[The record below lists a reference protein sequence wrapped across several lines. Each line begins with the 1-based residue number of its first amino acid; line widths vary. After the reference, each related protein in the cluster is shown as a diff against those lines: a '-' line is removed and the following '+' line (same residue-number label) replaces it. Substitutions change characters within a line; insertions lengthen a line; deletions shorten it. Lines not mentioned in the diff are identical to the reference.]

1 MNSLLLVEDDPIIAQ
16 IYERKLKSEGFEV
29 THVADGELA
38 IEHVK
43 VTVPDIVL
51 LDLQLPKKN
60 GIDVLEF
67 IRANEPSQNLPV
79 VVFTNSY
86 LGSLV
91 QAAWKA
97 GATTC
102 LTKAVCTPKQVS
114 DVLRACLAGDDSGAG
129 LQKAQLAAAPP
140 PDVPAVAPTV
150 DEDLIPMDPA
160 LFRPAEPPKEKSEPA
175 PAPPASEPITMAP
188 PVAPAAPI
196 VTPPTSAPQS
206 TAPAA
211 PNPLAAPTGRQPRG
225 LRNMRMPAHMQM
237 ITKSMVAP
245 AAERAAEAEYEA
257 DLKSDFVTTLPAALA
272 YLRQR
277 LQEFTKNESD
287 TTSLRWAEDRSA
299 ILFDMYRKMHGISA
313 GAGAAGCARIAR
325 LSLAFEAL
333 LTEMSEDQDKIN
345 PSTVRTVAHTVD
357 FLATVFD
364 RAMDSEGNEFT
375 KVNILVVDDE
385 PLSRKAVMRGLEKAD
400 LTAKDVADPHV
411 AAGLA
416 GNESFNLVFL
426 DIDMPGMDGY
436 ELCKRVRETPGN
448 KKTPV
453 IFVTGLTDFMTKAKS
468 SLSGGNDL
476 IGKPFLPV
484 ELAIKALTYLLK
496 SRFD

>member
-1 MNSLLLVEDDPIIAQ
+1 
-16 IYERKLKSEGFEV
+16 
-29 THVADGELA
+29 
-38 IEHVK
+38 
-43 VTVPDIVL
+43 
-51 LDLQLPKKN
+51 
-60 GIDVLEF
+60 
-67 IRANEPSQNLPV
+67 
-79 VVFTNSY
+79 
-86 LGSLV
+86 
-91 QAAWKA
+91 
-97 GATTC
+97 
-102 LTKAVCTPKQVS
+102 
-114 DVLRACLAGDDSGAG
+114 
-129 LQKAQLAAAPP
+129 
-140 PDVPAVAPTV
+140 
-150 DEDLIPMDPA
+150 
-160 LFRPAEPPKEKSEPA
+160 
-175 PAPPASEPITMAP
+175 
-188 PVAPAAPI
+188 
-196 VTPPTSAPQS
+196 
-206 TAPAA
+206 
-211 PNPLAAPTGRQPRG
+211 
-225 LRNMRMPAHMQM
+225 MPAHMQM

-364 RAMDSEGNEFT
+364 RAMDSEGNKFM

-411 AAGLA
+411 AAELA